1 MLLCLTDVTQPPELV
16 AYWSWKKKKTHLI

>member
-16 AYWSWKKKKTHLI
+16 AYWSWKKKKLI